1 MNSKPVFALEEV
13 EGDLKGAISHYLTWR
28 SDGKEHLLG
37 LYDETIRW
45 IEWNPDRF
53 PKKLGKIQRAILKR
67 CYYIVYFLQED
78 ERTVVLAVLDGRRG
92 PSEIHDILQVRKKSR

>member
-13 EGDLKGAISHYLTWR
+13 ENDLNCAISHYLTWR
-28 SDGKEHLLG
+28 SDGKERVLR

-53 PKKLGKIQRAILKR
+53 PRKFGRILRAILKP
-67 CYYIVYFLQED
+67 E
-78 ERTVVLAVLDGRRG
+78 
-92 PSEIHDILQVRKKSR
+92 SK